1 MSPKPQFAGNR
12 KSEREQPD
20 RQRAPGSSKAM
31 SETDELQLLN
41 RIATGD
47 SLAFEQLYHHF
58 YHRLTRFLY
67 RFTRRADS
75 IEEIV
80 NDTMF
85 VVWRKAADFRRK
97 SSVST
102 WIFGIAYRTALKDLR
117 RRGRAPEQ
125 VALGEAQIDRMGAP
139 DPAVDRLEQQES
151 LERALAGLSAEQRAV
166 LELTYFHGYSCREV
180 ADIVGCPVNTV
191 KTRMFHARRRLR
203 DALPRF
209 QGGRHSVTSEGSGE
223 QP

>member
-1 MSPKPQFAGNR
+1 MSK
-12 KSEREQPD
+12 
-20 RQRAPGSSKAM
+20 
-31 SETDELQLLN
+31 TDELQLLD
-41 RIATGD
+41 RIATRD
-47 SLAFEQLYHHF
+47 LQAFEELYHLF

-67 RFTRRADS
+67 RFTRRPDA

-85 VVWRKAADFRRK
+85 VVWQKASDFRRR

-117 RRGRAPEQ
+117 RRGRSPEQ
-125 VALGEAQIDRMGAP
+125 VALQDAQVDRMGAP
-139 DPAVDRLEQQES
+139 DPAVDRLELQES

-180 ADIVGCPVNTV
+180 ADIVGCPVNI
-191 KTRMFHARRRLR
+191 HARKRLR
-203 DALPRF
+203 DVLPRLEA
-209 QGGRHSVTSEGSGE
+209 GSVSVPSRGPGE
-223 QP
+223 RS

>member
-1 MSPKPQFAGNR
+1 
-12 KSEREQPD
+12 
-20 RQRAPGSSKAM
+20 M
-31 SETDELQLLN
+31 SETDELQLLI
-41 RIATGD
+41 RTASRD
-47 SLAFEQLYHHF
+47 RQAFEQLYHLF

-67 RFTRRADS
+67 RFTRRADA

-85 VVWRKAADFRRK
+85 VVWQKASDFRRK

-117 RRGRAPEQ
+117 RRGRSPEQ
-125 VALGEAQIDRMGAP
+125 VALQDAKVDRMGAL
-139 DPAVDRLEQQES
+139 DPAVDRWELQDS

-166 LELTYFHGYSCREV
+166 IELTYFHGYSCREV

-191 KTRMFHARRRLR
+191 KTRMFHARKRLR
-203 DALPRF
+203 DALPSSRTGRSSIPDGRR
-209 QGGRHSVTSEGSGE
+209 GGQS
-223 QP
+223 